1 VIVLGVLVAAVAVSP
16 WADSA
21 ADASLRA
28 HMVQHLALMLVAAPL
43 LVLGIPRRGA
53 LRSLPRPVAH
63 AALGVGRPVV
73 GLAAF
78 AAAELGTHFT
88 PLYELASR
96 NAAAHVAEH
105 ALLLGGGL
113 LFWWAVLGPTT
124 SLASRVL
131 LLVFAMPVHAL
142 VGVVLL
148 LDDRPRYSAY
158 PSLAGQHSAAAL
170 DWAVG
175 SMLLGS
181 ALALAGW
188 RWIAAEQRRTV
199 AREAY
204 GR

>member
-1 VIVLGVLVAAVAVSP
+1 MIVLGALVAAVALSP

-28 HMVQHLALMLVAAPL
+28 HMLQHLALMLVAAPL

-53 LRSLPRPVAH
+53 LRALPHPLAR
-63 AALGVGRPVV
+63 AALALGRPAV
-73 GLAAF
+73 GLTAF

-88 PLYELASR
+88 PLYELAVR
-96 NAAAHVAEH
+96 HTAVHVAEH

-113 LFWWAVLGPTT
+113 LFWWAVLGPAT
-124 SLASRVL
+124 SLSWRVL
-131 LLVFAMPVHAL
+131 LLLFAMPVHAL

-148 LDDRPRYSAY
+148 LDQHPRYAAY
-158 PSLAGQHSAAAL
+158 PSLADQHSAAAL
-170 DWAVG
+170 DWSVG

-188 RWIAAEQRRTV
+188 RWIATEERRAL

>member
-1 VIVLGVLVAAVAVSP
+1 VIVLGVLVAAAALSP

-28 HMVQHLALMLVAAPL
+28 HMLQHLALMLVAAPL

-53 LRSLPRPVAH
+53 LRSLPRPFAR
-63 AALGVGRPVV
+63 AALAFGRPVV
-73 GLAAF
+73 GLSAF
-78 AAAELGTHFT
+78 AAAQLGTHFT
-88 PLYELASR
+88 PLYELAAQ
-96 NAAAHVAEH
+96 NTAAHVAEH
-105 ALLLGGGL
+105 AWLVGGGL

-124 SLASRVL
+124 SLAARVL
-131 LLVFAMPVHAL
+131 LLLFAMPVHAV

-148 LDDRPRYSAY
+148 LDDRPRYAAY
-158 PSLAGQHSAAAL
+158 PSLGDQHAAAAL
-170 DWAVG
+170 DWSVG
-175 SMLLGS
+175 SMLLGT

-188 RWIAAEQRRTV
+188 RWIANEQRRTL

>member
-1 VIVLGVLVAAVAVSP
+1 VIVLGVLVAALALSP

-21 ADASLRA
+21 ADASLRG
-28 HMVQHLALMLVAAPL
+28 HMLQHLALMLVAAPL

-53 LRSLPRPVAH
+53 LRSLPRPLARAAV
-63 AALGVGRPVV
+63 ALGRPLV

-88 PLYELASR
+88 PLYDLAAR
-96 NAAAHVAEH
+96 NVAAHVAEH

-113 LFWWAVLGPTT
+113 LFWWAVLGPLS

-131 LLVFAMPVHAL
+131 LLLFAMPVHAV

-148 LDDRPRYSAY
+148 LDEQPRYPAY
-158 PSLAGQHSAAAL
+158 PSLAAQHGAAAL
-170 DWAVG
+170 DWSVG

-188 RWIAAEQRRTV
+188 RWVANEERRTL